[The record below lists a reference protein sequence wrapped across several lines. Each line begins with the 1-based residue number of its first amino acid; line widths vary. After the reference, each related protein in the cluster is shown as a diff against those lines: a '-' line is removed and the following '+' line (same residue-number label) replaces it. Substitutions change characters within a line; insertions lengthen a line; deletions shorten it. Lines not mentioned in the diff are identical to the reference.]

1 MNRTIQ
7 YFKRTDYLFGPFL
20 LKLSATMKRDAS
32 PQLSMQGTKHILII
46 RPGGIG
52 DAALLMPS
60 LKTLREMLPKAK
72 VDILCEPRNF
82 GVFLNSPFIDQ
93 IFNYRKIDH
102 IIRLKQTLYDIV
114 FDTEQSHFLTGVIV
128 ATLNSRLKVG
138 FATQGRE
145 SVYDLGVDYSHNQ
158 YEAESFFRLFAE
170 AIEGFPVERAW
181 DFPYFFP
188 SVEEREKVNTLMGDI
203 KEPVICL
210 FPGASIKE
218 RLWPADRWAK
228 VVAELW
234 EKGCQP
240 ILLGGEGELQLSREI
255 AIHAACPVL
264 NFCGKLSLRETA
276 VLFERTRLLVSTDSG
291 ILHLAVVCDIPTV
304 SLFGPGI
311 AAKWAPTGDHHIA
324 INKGLE
330 CSPCTRFG
338 ETPHCPREAECLQKI
353 TTEEV
358 MDAALKLAKRERS
371 LTLNPILKDERPTSN
386 FE

>member
-1 MNRTIQ
+1 MNHTIQ
-7 YFKRTDYLFGPFL
+7 YLKKTDDLFGPFL

-60 LKTLREMLPKAK
+60 LKILREVLPEAK
-72 VDILCEPRNF
+72 IDILCEPRNL

-114 FDTEQSHFLTGVIV
+114 FDTEQSHFLTGVLV
-128 ATLNSRLKVG
+128 TTLNSRLKVG

-145 SVYDLGVDYSHNQ
+145 SVYDLGVEYSHDQ

-170 AIEGFPVERAW
+170 AIEGFPVEW
-181 DFPYFFP
+181 TWKFPYLFP
-188 SVEEREKVNTLMGDI
+188 SVEERKKVNTLIGDI
-203 KEPVICL
+203 QQSIICF

-228 VVAELW
+228 VVIQLW
-234 EKGCQP
+234 KEGYQP
-240 ILLGGEGELQLSREI
+240 VLLGGKGELQLSREI
-255 AIHAACPVL
+255 AVHAACPVL

-276 VLFERTRLLVSTDSG
+276 ALFERTRLLVSTDSG
-291 ILHLAVVCDIPTV
+291 LLHLGVLCDIPTV

-311 AAKWAPTGDHHIA
+311 AAKWAPTSDHHIA

-338 ETPHCPREAECLQKI
+338 KTPPCPRGAECLQQI
-353 TTEEV
+353 TAEEIIN
-358 MDAALKLAKRERS
+358 AALKLVKRDRS
-371 LTLNPILKDERPTSN
+371 LTLNLEP
-386 FE
+386 